1 MLTRLSV
8 FKPLPPTSTLGERA
22 ALASAIASFLPQ
34 LGVQDEMLI
43 GVLDSEAT
51 EWAPIFSDWR
61 SKFPGVTLI
70 VRQHQKPRQRANPK
84 IAWLEHLAEQA
95 QGEFWLW
102 SDADIVAPA
111 GCLDALRQL
120 LVDSGVGAVTCPY
133 CVREIRSAPAAL
145 DALFVNAEFLP
156 GARLLGRMGAVGF
169 AFGAATMFRAA
180 DFRQRA
186 SWADLGAALADDY
199 VLGQRLRPVLMAGEL
214 VETGAFESS
223 WLAAL
228 RHYYRWQKTIRW
240 CRPVSF
246 AALLA
251 LQPLAGW
258 AALAALRHGDA
269 ASWVG
274 LAAQWIFEAVVAGV
288 LFGRL
293 GCRMPAQAWLTV
305 ALWPA
310 LRLACWLAVW
320 LPLPVVWRGAV
331 RHWTKPR
338 QQAPTDRAV

>member
-1 MLTRLSV
+1 
-8 FKPLPPTSTLGERA
+8 
-22 ALASAIASFLPQ
+22 
-34 LGVQDEMLI
+34 MLI
-43 GVLDSEAT
+43 GVLDAEAAD
-51 EWAPIFSDWR
+51 WAPVFKVWR
-61 SKFPGVTLI
+61 SEFPGVTLI
-70 VRQHQKPRQRANPK
+70 VCQHEKPRQRANPK
-84 IAWLEHLAEQA
+84 VAWLEYLAEQA
-95 QGEFWLW
+95 HGELWLW

-111 GCLDALRQL
+111 GCLDSLRQL
-120 LVDSGVGAVTCPY
+120 LADSAAGAITSPY
-133 CVREIRSAPAAL
+133 CVREIRSAPATL

-156 GARLLGRMGAVGF
+156 GARLLGRMGAVDF

-180 DFRQRA
+180 DFRKRA
-186 SWADLGAALADDY
+186 TWSDLGAALADDY
-199 VLGQRLRPVLMAGEL
+199 VLGQRLQPVLMADEL

-258 AALAALRHGDA
+258 AALAALRPGDD
-269 ASWVG
+269 ASWAG
-274 LAAQWIFEAVVAGV
+274 LATQWLFEAVVAGA
-288 LFGRL
+288 LFRRL
-293 GCRMPAQAWLTV
+293 GCRMPPQAWLTV

-320 LPLPVVWRGAV
+320 LPLPVVWRGAM

-338 QQAPTDRAV
+338 QQAPTQREA